1 MVFKDVNRNEHQ
13 LSPSAFIPQRHP
25 DESHPVDI
33 TEAATDTIDYVVTD
47 PAGLT
52 STSTRTV
59 IVEAPAN
66 DNTPPAANDNQ
77 ASSDASST
85 SASSTTQ

>member
-52 STSTRTV
+52 STSTRQV
-59 IVEAPAN
+59 IIQPTASNFLRDFVIARSIGC
-66 DNTPPAANDNQ
+66 DRGGRFTP
-77 ASSDASST
+77 
-85 SASSTTQ
+85 